1 MNKIIKGNLRQL
13 DREKIIEQI
22 VDFLKLKTE
31 IVEVYLFGSFSTL
44 EYTDDSDI
52 DLLIVAKTN
61 LSFPSRPL
69 LYAELL
75 DVYAPMDILVYTP
88 EEFSRNLAAQN
99 HGFWNQFKASQKLI
113 YKST

>member
-13 DREKIIEQI
+13 DREKIIQQI
-22 VDFLKLKTE
+22 VDYLKLKQE

-44 EYTDDSDI
+44 QYNDDSDI

-61 LSFPSRPL
+61 ISFPSRAL
-69 LYAELL
+69 LYADLL
-75 DVYAPMDILVYTP
+75 DIFAPMDILVYTP
-88 EEFSRNLAAQN
+88 EEFSRNLALEN

-113 YKST
+113 YKC